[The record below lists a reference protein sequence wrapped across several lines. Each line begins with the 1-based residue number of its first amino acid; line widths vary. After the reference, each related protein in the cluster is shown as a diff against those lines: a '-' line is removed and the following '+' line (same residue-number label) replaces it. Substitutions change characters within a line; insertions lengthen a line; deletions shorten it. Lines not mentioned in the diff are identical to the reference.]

1 MLVKGIPVH
10 LVFNFPF
17 WPRKLEIRNGMLAP
31 DRMFFGLV
39 VFSFVRRIDLGSVRT
54 VNSELNCVSITE

>member
-1 MLVKGIPVH
+1 
-10 LVFNFPF
+10 
-17 WPRKLEIRNGMLAP
+17 MLAP

>member
-1 MLVKGIPVH
+1 
-10 LVFNFPF
+10 
-17 WPRKLEIRNGMLAP
+17 MLAP

-54 VNSELNCVSITE
+54 VNSELNCVSITEYGQNKEETCILPPVLFSALERETI